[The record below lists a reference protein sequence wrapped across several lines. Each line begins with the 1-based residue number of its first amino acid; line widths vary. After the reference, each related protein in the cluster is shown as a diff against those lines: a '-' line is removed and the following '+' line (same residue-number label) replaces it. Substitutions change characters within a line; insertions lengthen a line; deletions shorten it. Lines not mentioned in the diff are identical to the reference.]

1 MDLKTFKSFMAI
13 GALLNSALYLSGCM
27 IAGLVVGNGFAWRLA
42 LAAMGVTYVSYLAQF
57 VAADTSASRIAIALV
72 WFSIILGAVAGIS
85 LLF

>member
-13 GALLNSALYLSGCM
+13 GALLNSALYLSGCL

-42 LAAMGVTYVSYLAQF
+42 LAAMGMTYVSYLAQF
-57 VAADTSASRIAIALV
+57 VLTAPEPSNLASGLV
-72 WFSIILGAVAGIS
+72 WFSIILGAVAGTS